1 MANKNNNKT
10 IIVGIVFLVVG
21 LLVGFLIANIS
32 TTGDAKISLN
42 KYDDIKS
49 KDLKSSIDMTSTT
62 TNTKYQFR
70 QIPQKELKQE
80 LDKQP
85 VQDIHP
91 EHPEEI
97 EDLED
102 PTYPENVTVYDD
114 ISVLDIDRFDLNAVG
129 YLTQEF
135 LDDQNESIAFDF
147 AGTIR
152 LNDDLEFNNTIILS
166 SAEEDG
172 LVLDCQGHSITF
184 DLFDRDGV
192 GVWVQN
198 INVIQNCEI
207 LSSITTQWSTQSTI
221 GVVLENES
229 EAIECDVAHNANQKF
244 VYGFKMYDT
253 STAENCTATENNH
266 SGFLMYGD
274 NSSLIDSVSNGNGYN
289 GIYIHEGNQTVDN
302 VEVYGNGIGSY
313 DPITGQGYAGIEV
326 QQIDGTNENP
336 NVNVTLS
343 NLNVHDNDVGAFL
356 GGTLTTDSTFCGN
369 EYIDLVEYGITY
381 EDTPTI
387 NLDVLY
393 DISHYGTRNIVACR

>member
-152 LNDDLEFNNTIILS
+152 LNDDLEFNNTII
-166 SAEEDG
+166 
-172 LVLDCQGHSITF
+172 
-184 DLFDRDGV
+184 
-192 GVWVQN
+192 
-198 INVIQNCEI
+198 
-207 LSSITTQWSTQSTI
+207 
-221 GVVLENES
+221 
-229 EAIECDVAHNANQKF
+229 
-244 VYGFKMYDT
+244 
-253 STAENCTATENNH
+253 
-266 SGFLMYGD
+266 
-274 NSSLIDSVSNGNGYN
+274 
-289 GIYIHEGNQTVDN
+289 
-302 VEVYGNGIGSY
+302 
-313 DPITGQGYAGIEV
+313 
-326 QQIDGTNENP
+326 
-336 NVNVTLS
+336 
-343 NLNVHDNDVGAFL
+343 
-356 GGTLTTDSTFCGN
+356 
-369 EYIDLVEYGITY
+369 
-381 EDTPTI
+381 
-387 NLDVLY
+387 
-393 DISHYGTRNIVACR
+393 